1 MAMFG
6 QTVSARPA
14 RSTRK
19 GAETRQRLLD
29 AAAELLG
36 AGGLEGIAMAD
47 VAERA
52 GVSKGSAYYYFSDC
66 DQIVHEVVV
75 SELDSI
81 TAAFERAAA
90 SATTARD
97 ALARIAGSFTDMLRR
112 DQPLVRFVLGALQ
125 TGDAIGE
132 DGDERSRLSRR
143 LINLVR
149 VQLERGKVEGSV
161 RPGVDVGLAS
171 AAILGAFLGAAVSSA
186 ALPVASEEGF
196 SQIEALLLDFISHGV
211 ATA

>member
-6 QTVSARPA
+6 QTASARPA

-36 AGGLEGIAMAD
+36 TGGLEGIAMAD
-47 VAERA
+47 IAERA
-52 GVSKGSAYYYFSDC
+52 GVSKGSAYYYFTDC
-66 DQIVHEVVV
+66 DQSVREVVV
-75 SELDSI
+75 SELDSMA
-81 TAAFERAAA
+81 AAFERAAA
-90 SATTARD
+90 SATTARE
-97 ALARIAGSFTDMLRR
+97 ALARIAGSFADMLRR

-125 TGDAIGE
+125 SGDVHGE
-132 DGDERSRLSRR
+132 EGDERSRLSRR
-143 LINLVR
+143 LVNLVR

-161 RPGVDVGLAS
+161 RKGVNVGLAS
-171 AAILGAFLGAAVSSA
+171 AAILGAFLGAAASSA

-196 SQIEALLLDFISHGV
+196 ARLEESLLDFISHGV
-211 ATA
+211 AAG